1 MDINYHQTKLGIVRG
16 NPKSKQHLVLP
27 LSSEAAVALS
37 HSVNCYPPPDAGTF
51 AKLLNV
57 VFSEEELARSC
68 CTKATRERAPESDC
82 AIGNQTYVGNMYV
95 TALILLI
102 LCMCTVP
109 SIDRPNILQ
118 VSSPK
123 GADRRKME
131 QDSA

>member
-1 MDINYHQTKLGIVRG
+1 MLHKGY
-16 NPKSKQHLVLP
+16 
-27 LSSEAAVALS
+27 
-37 HSVNCYPPPDAGTF
+37 
-51 AKLLNV
+51 
-57 VFSEEELARSC
+57 
-68 CTKATRERAPESDC
+68 RERAPESDC
-82 AIGNQTYVGNMYV
+82 AIGNQMYVDNMYV

-102 LCMCTVP
+102 LCMCIVP